1 MIRSLNTGVLGIRQF
16 QTSLDAIGNN
26 LANVNTVGYKSAR
39 VDFSDTLAQTL
50 RAPTPD
56 SGGGTGVAGMQ
67 VGNGVTVTA
76 IKNEFTQGAV
86 KQTGVR
92 TDLAIAGEGYFLV
105 KDATTNQLFASR
117 AGDFRIDKNGFLVT
131 NGGHRVQGKHQLAP
145 AYSDSEKS
153 AVGDIAINV
162 GKYIADN
169 SGITI
174 DDLNNDILT
183 KAGHG
188 YNTGSQ
194 VIFKSVVPTA
204 DPAITTSTVLFVRSL
219 GTNTFSLHDTAS
231 NAAAGTSPVNFT
243 AAGLS
248 GGYTLSGGATISS
261 YSIGADGKLNMLLTD
276 GTQYVR
282 AQVLLQDFRN
292 PQALLKEG
300 SNLYSN
306 LATAGAMG
314 IVSDSV
320 SDTELLYGAK
330 APGST
335 GLGRIEGGALEL
347 SNVDM
352 AREFS
357 NMITTQRAFQANAR
371 VISTSDEILQ
381 EMMQIKR

>member
-162 GKYIADN
+162 GKYIADI
-169 SGITI
+169 SGVTI
-174 DDLNNDILT
+174 NTGTEVLT
-183 KAGHG
+183 KAAHG

-194 VIFKSVVPTA
+194 VKFDSTVPTA
-204 DPAITTSTVLFVRSL
+204 SPAITTSSVLFVRKIDDD
-219 GTNTFSLHDTAS
+219 TFSLHDTAS
-231 NAAAGTSPVNFT
+231 NAAAGTNPTNFTT
-243 AAGLS
+243 AAGS
-248 GGYTLSGGATISS
+248 FTLSGGATISS

-320 SDTELLYGAK
+320 SDTDLLAGAK

>member
-16 QTSLDAIGNN
+16 QTSLDTIGNN
-26 LANVNTVGYKSAR
+26 LANVNTVGYKAAR

-92 TDLAIAGEGYFLV
+92 TDLAIAGEGFFLV

-117 AGDFRIDKNGFLVT
+117 AGDFRIDKNGYLAT
-131 NGGHRVQGKHQLAP
+131 NGGHRVQGLHQLAP
-145 AYSDSEKS
+145 AYSTAEKT
-153 AVGDIAINV
+153 AFGDIAVDV

-169 SGITI
+169 TGVSIASGT
-174 DDLNNDILT
+174 DSVVT
-183 KAGHG
+183 KVGHG
-188 YNTGSQ
+188 YITGSQ
-194 VIFKSVVPTA
+194 VKFSGTVPTSV
-204 DPAITTSTVLFVRSL
+204 PAVTASTVMFVRKSDADKF
-219 GTNTFSLHDTAS
+219 TLHDTAS
-231 NAAAGTSPVNFT
+231 DAAANVNAKDFTVASGT
-243 AAGLS
+243 
-248 GGYTLSGGATISS
+248 YTLVGGATISS

-282 AQVLLQDFRN
+282 GQVLMQNFRN

-306 LATAGAMG
+306 LGTAGALG
-314 IVSDSV
+314 VSGDSA
-320 SDTELLYGAK
+320 SDTELLAGAQ
-330 APGST
+330 APGLS
-335 GLGRIEGGALEL
+335 GLGRIEAAALEL

-357 NMITTQRAFQANAR
+357 NMIITQRAFQANAR

>member
-105 KDATTNQLFASR
+105 KNATTNQLYASR

-131 NGGHRVQGKHQLAP
+131 NGGHRVQGNHQLAP
-145 AYSDSEKS
+145 AYTDAEKS
-153 AVGDIAINV
+153 AVGDIAIDV
-162 GKYIADN
+162 GKYIADI
-169 SGITI
+169 SGVTI
-174 DDLNNDILT
+174 NTTSEVLSKTD
-183 KAGHG
+183 HG

-204 DPAITTSTVLFVRSL
+204 DPAITTSTVLFVRRID
-219 GTNTFSLHDTAS
+219 GDTFSLHDTAS
-231 NAAAGTSPVNFT
+231 NAAAGASPTNFT
-243 AAGLS
+243 SAGLS

-381 EMMQIKR
+381 EMMQLKR

>member
-162 GKYIADN
+162 GKYIADI
-169 SGITI
+169 SGVTI
-174 DDLNNDILT
+174 NTGTEVLT
-183 KAGHG
+183 KAAHG

-194 VIFKSVVPTA
+194 VKFDSTVPTA
-204 DPAITTSTVLFVRSL
+204 SPAITTSSVLFVRSL
-219 GTNTFSLHDTAS
+219 TSSTFTLHDTAS
-231 NAAAGTSPVNFT
+231 NAAAGTNPTNFTT
-243 AAGLS
+243 AAGS
-248 GGYTLSGGATISS
+248 FTLSGGATISS

-320 SDTELLYGAK
+320 SDTDLLAGAK

>member
-162 GKYIADN
+162 GKYIADI
-169 SGITI
+169 SGVTI
-174 DDLNNDILT
+174 NTGTEVLT
-183 KAGHG
+183 KAAHG

-194 VIFKSVVPTA
+194 VKFDSTVPTA
-204 DPAITTSTVLFVRSL
+204 SPAITTSSVLFVRKIDDD
-219 GTNTFSLHDTAS
+219 TFSLHDTAS
-231 NAAAGTSPVNFT
+231 NAAAGTNPTNFTT
-243 AAGLS
+243 AAGS
-248 GGYTLSGGATISS
+248 FTLSGGATISS

-320 SDTELLYGAK
+320 SDTDLHHFLEDLVA
-330 APGST
+330 
-335 GLGRIEGGALEL
+335 GRDHSCVCLKRTLRCDHVREL
-347 SNVDM
+347 SRHVNV
-352 AREFS
+352 
-357 NMITTQRAFQANAR
+357 
-371 VISTSDEILQ
+371 
-381 EMMQIKR
+381 

>member
-26 LANVNTVGYKSAR
+26 LANVNTVGYKAAR

-105 KDATTNQLFASR
+105 KDATTNQLYASR

-131 NGGHRVQGKHQLAP
+131 NGGHRVQGNHQLAP
-145 AYSDSEKS
+145 AYSAGEKA

-162 GKYIADN
+162 GKYITDI
-169 SGITI
+169 SGVTITTG
-174 DDLNNDILT
+174 DEILT
-183 KAGHG
+183 KDAHG

-194 VIFKSVVPTA
+194 VKFTGTVPTA

-314 IVSDSV
+314 INSDSV
-320 SDTELLYGAK
+320 SDTDLLNGAK